1 LVAAP
6 LAKFIPLAALSAVL
20 FVVAYRM
27 GEWDNFAELAR
38 GPKSDFFVLL
48 LTFIL
53 TVTFDL
59 TIAVGVGLAMA
70 GALFVKRM
78 EEITQIRLVTPES
91 ELELGSDSIREK
103 NVPEGVL
110 VFRIEGPFFFGVA
123 EKLESALARAL
134 RVPRVV
140 IFRVRAVPAI
150 DATGLHALEIAL
162 EKFHRKRTQLL
173 LSGVQ
178 PQPMKVLFHSGF
190 VDRIGLDNICAN
202 IDAALERAREILQAK

>member
-1 LVAAP
+1 LIIVLLAAP

-27 GEWDNFAELAR
+27 GEWDNFVELAR

-48 LTFIL
+48 LTFAL

-70 GALFVKRM
+70 GVLFVKRM

-103 NVPEGVL
+103 ISRKA
-110 VFRIEGPFFFGVA
+110 FSFS
-123 EKLESALARAL
+123 ES
-134 RVPRVV
+134 
-140 IFRVRAVPAI
+140 
-150 DATGLHALEIAL
+150 
-162 EKFHRKRTQLL
+162 K
-173 LSGVQ
+173 
-178 PQPMKVLFHSGF
+178 
-190 VDRIGLDNICAN
+190 DRFSSA
-202 IDAALERAREILQAK
+202 